1 MKSEQESKMS
11 FPPLKSSMFDTAHSN
26 PFKVPPDEE
35 ILNIREIKAKEKEDR
50 QQNRGLKIWEKGI
63 KYNRAGALRKIEE
76 IDISSTPSEDKVTVA
91 EAAHAALVADR
102 VRARENIQKTIEK
115 KREMFL
121 LQMMIDIKKEEI
133 KKLEQFALLREY
145 GLKNSEDMLIEDTTR
160 FNEYWDE
167 CKRQSHDAMKE
178 AKKLNKIKIDI
189 THDINHLNEEIQQLQ
204 TQIQKHEESLEE
216 YTKYKE
222 FLDKVEP
229 HEEDAGNHFTSSE
242 QLTDIFHGYVEHN
255 LILIQNIQELEQ
267 NLEQSKH
274 ELENIEKL
282 TGHKL
287 SELLGGRGE
296 LGKAIEE
303 KDKRC
308 IQLDGRLTKT
318 VENDRSGLPV
328 LLRLEQTT
336 RDVLGLEA
344 DEGQQGCLGL
354 LTEVEHRLDNYL
366 KVFKEFDLL
375 EPDYVT
381 KKANDLEK
389 TRREHSRNETLV
401 KEKKKNQDKLQKYME
416 RSANPKVR
424 KVGRQPMPKSKLPEK
439 KIEKV
444 VVEPPQEELDR
455 VEFLGD
461 D

>member
-1 MKSEQESKMS
+1 MDTLDSKNS
-11 FPPLKSSMFDTAHSN
+11 LPPLRSSMFDTGHEN

-50 QQNRGLKIWEKGI
+50 VKTRGQKIWEKGT

-76 IDISSTPSEDKVTVA
+76 IEISSTPVEEKVTVA

-102 VRARENIQKTIEK
+102 VRARENIHKTIEK

-229 HEEDAGNHFTSSE
+229 HEEGSGNHFQNSE
-242 QLTDIFHGYVEHN
+242 QLTDIFHGYVENN

-267 NLEQSKH
+267 NLEQAKH
-274 ELENIEKL
+274 EFENIEKL

-287 SELLGGRGE
+287 SELTGGRSE

-308 IQLDGRLTKT
+308 IQLDGRLKKT
-318 VENDRSGLPV
+318 MENELSGHPV
-328 LLRLEQTT
+328 LVRLEQTT

-344 DEGQQGCLGL
+344 DEGQQDCLGL
-354 LTEVEHRLDNYL
+354 LTEVEYRLDTYL
-366 KVFKEFDLL
+366 RIFKEFDQIDP
-375 EPDYVT
+375 EYVT
-381 KKANDLEK
+381 KKAIDLEK
-389 TRREHSRNETLV
+389 NRREKSRNETLI
-401 KEKKKNQDKLQKYME
+401 KEKKKTQDKLQKYME
-416 RSANPKVR
+416 RSANPKIR

-439 KIEKV
+439 IVEKV
-444 VVEPPQEELDR
+444 VVAPPQDELDR
-455 VEFLGD
+455 NEFLGD